1 MMTVDY
7 SKVCGACSAPLDA
20 SPRDGAGSMCAYL
33 HTAPGHKD
41 FERILKGNLER
52 KRLID
57 EAAESTDEATMN
69 PNEATFSDE
78 ATVNEATEADEATIW
93 TKEVT
98 VDSDEA
104 TEETKSQRYKRIN
117 RERINQTQRDRRN
130 HVRCD
135 DDSCLICA

>member
-1 MMTVDY
+1 
-7 SKVCGACSAPLDA
+7 
-20 SPRDGAGSMCAYL
+20 MCAYL

-69 PNEATFSDE
+69 PNEATFSDEATVNEATFSDE